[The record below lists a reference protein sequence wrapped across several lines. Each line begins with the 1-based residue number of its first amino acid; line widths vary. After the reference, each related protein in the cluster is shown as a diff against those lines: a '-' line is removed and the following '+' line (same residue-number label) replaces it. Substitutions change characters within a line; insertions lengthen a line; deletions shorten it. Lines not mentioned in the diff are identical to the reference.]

1 MKKVNFANNVRYLM
15 QKEGLTQHDLAKK
28 LDVSRSAVAGWVT
41 NRRECS
47 FENLIIISDY
57 FNISIDILLTSED
70 IEKDIKKH
78 DKKELIYEMITERI
92 D

>member
-1 MKKVNFANNVRYLM
+1 MRKVNFANNVRYLM
-15 QKEGLTQHDLAKK
+15 EREGLTQHDLAKK

-47 FENLIIISDY
+47 FDNLIVISD
-57 FNISIDILLTSED
+57 FFGLPIDIILCSTD

-78 DKKELIYEMITERI
+78 DKKELMYEMITEKTR
-92 D
+92 